1 MPKHHSNF
9 RVILHVD
16 YSIPGTDILDK
27 LVGRDVAL
35 NYTTY
40 SKILPFGILFTK
52 TIFMI
57 TDRALHESLV
67 YSGYD
72 FSYLGFTEG

>member
-9 RVILHVD
+9 RVILRVD
-16 YSIPGTDILDK
+16 YSIPETDILDK

-40 SKILPFGILFTK
+40 SKMLQFGMLFTK
-52 TIFMI
+52 TMFMI
-57 TDRALHESLV
+57 TD
-67 YSGYD
+67 
-72 FSYLGFTEG
+72 